1 MKKRIISMVLCLI
14 MLLSFTATSVA
25 ASDAEGISVTS
36 IEVSDKIPNVTY
48 GEISDEVSNS
58 GEAKETFNEVFD
70 NTTEIQI
77 TSDQNDSHFYNY
89 VECPVADL
97 ATSQIKT
104 LDSNRDYMI
113 LPDMPVKQDLDLSH
127 AVDITSKLN
136 ESGASLADSPENQA
150 PVANPLMF
158 IGNPESM
165 RDGKYTTDTKD
176 NTGYKTFCFNQSN
189 TWMDLHFVISYSQKV
204 DLELYKLKEEYV
216 EEITRDDGLVI
227 DYSKLES
234 LVDPSLPNYG
244 AYEKEEFLDGNPIG
258 YLKAIR
264 FTGNIDGSETDAQ
277 VQYRKVSKE
286 EWAEAIADAV
296 IENSPAPVVTKDLYA
311 YGYGGLSYEAW
322 KAQQGAAA
330 YLIPPDEAPEEM
342 PSETLAETPSEA
354 PAETPNEAPTKALSE
369 TPEETPTWPRY
380 PPVRR
385 GYWNF

>member
-1 MKKRIISMVLCLI
+1 MTVKTRRTGKRILSLFLTIVMVFSMMVP
-14 MLLSFTATSVA
+14 VVH
-25 ASDAEGISVTS
+25 AEGEDIKFKNMMMQVLRNMDY
-36 IEVSDKIPNVTY
+36 VSHY
-48 GEISDEVSNS
+48 
-58 GEAKETFNEVFD
+58 
-70 NTTEIQI
+70 
-77 TSDQNDSHFYNY
+77 
-89 VECPVADL
+89 
-97 ATSQIKT
+97 
-104 LDSNRDYMI
+104 DY
-113 LPDMPVKQDLDLSH
+113 
-127 AVDITSKLN
+127 
-136 ESGASLADSPENQA
+136 AS
-150 PVANPLMF
+150 
-158 IGNPESM
+158 
-165 RDGKYTTDTKD
+165 KD
-176 NTGYKTFCFNQSN
+176 NTGYKPFCFNQSN

-311 YGYGGLSYEAW
+311 YGNGGLSYEAW

>member
-165 RDGKYTTDTKD
+165 RDGKYTTDT
-176 NTGYKTFCFNQSN
+176 
-189 TWMDLHFVISYSQKV
+189 WV
-204 DLELYKLKEEYV
+204 LEAV
-216 EEITRDDGLVI
+216 
-227 DYSKLES
+227 
-234 LVDPSLPNYG
+234 
-244 AYEKEEFLDGNPIG
+244 PIG
-258 YLKAIR
+258 
-264 FTGNIDGSETDAQ
+264 
-277 VQYRKVSKE
+277 
-286 EWAEAIADAV
+286 
-296 IENSPAPVVTKDLYA
+296 
-311 YGYGGLSYEAW
+311 
-322 KAQQGAAA
+322 
-330 YLIPPDEAPEEM
+330 
-342 PSETLAETPSEA
+342 
-354 PAETPNEAPTKALSE
+354 
-369 TPEETPTWPRY
+369 
-380 PPVRR
+380 
-385 GYWNF
+385 